1 MSSSPRAGPGRRSA
15 SGSSGFASST
25 ATGCLRA
32 CAPPRSAILS
42 SAGSGWSGSSSPT
55 APGPGGSSPTR
66 GSGSRSPS
74 SWGWRSSRCGS
85 RSPSRPTGAVPAST
99 TGSPARASSTF
110 RRTRRT
116 ALADGLAAARA
127 ALGSIFGYGDFRPGQ
142 AEIVAAVL
150 AGEDVLAVMP
160 TGSGKSMCYQLPAI
174 VDGALTVVVSP
185 LIALM
190 RDQVQQMRGFGVAA
204 ATLNSATGDDETR
217 EAWRLLREKELRLL
231 FVSPE
236 RLQAEGLAARLR
248 DAGVR
253 RLAIDEAHCVSQ
265 WGHDF
270 RPEYR
275 SIGRARRALGD
286 VQTLAF
292 TATADKA
299 TREDVAERL
308 FEGRPR
314 VFLHSFDRPNIAL
327 RFEPKD
333 QPRRQ
338 LAEFVAGHKGE
349 SGIVYCASRLRT
361 ESLAENLGRRG
372 VRALAYHAGMDQG
385 ARSRNQD
392 AFLQEDGVVIVATVA
407 FGMGIN
413 KPDVRFVCHAD
424 MPANVESYYQEIGRA
439 GRDGLPADTLT
450 LYGFNDMALRRRQ
463 IAEKDI
469 ADERRQSE
477 TRKLEA
483 MIALCEAAT
492 CRRQALL
499 AYFGEDSP
507 AGCGHCDLCRGGVP
521 LADATVDAQKALS
534 AVARTGGRFGAGYI
548 TDILVGRE
556 TEMIRRNGHASLK
569 TFGVGQDKSQ
579 RVWRSVIRQLFAAGA
594 LDETG
599 RDYPGLR
606 LTDKGEAILFGRER
620 VRLRAEPER
629 RPRRERQRGPLLD
642 GAAGGPTPADEPLFQ
657 HLRSVRGAIARAE
670 GVAAFM
676 VFPDRSLIEMARL
689 RPLDLA
695 ALRLVHGVGDRKI
708 AAYGPAFVNAVLN
721 PYARSKW
728 MGELILADF
737 CLRHPGWSITA
748 LRYF

>member
-1 MSSSPRAGPGRRSA
+1 M
-15 SGSSGFASST
+15 
-25 ATGCLRA
+25 
-32 CAPPRSAILS
+32 
-42 SAGSGWSGSSSPT
+42 
-55 APGPGGSSPTR
+55 
-66 GSGSRSPS
+66 
-74 SWGWRSSRCGS
+74 
-85 RSPSRPTGAVPAST
+85 
-99 TGSPARASSTF
+99 
-110 RRTRRT
+110 
-116 ALADGLAAARA
+116 
-127 ALGSIFGYGDFRPGQ
+127 
-142 AEIVAAVL
+142 
-150 AGEDVLAVMP
+150 
-160 TGSGKSMCYQLPAI
+160 
-174 VDGALTVVVSP
+174 
-185 LIALM
+185 
-190 RDQVQQMRGFGVAA
+190 
-204 ATLNSATGDDETR
+204 
-217 EAWRLLREKELRLL
+217 
-231 FVSPE
+231 
-236 RLQAEGLAARLR
+236 
-248 DAGVR
+248 
-253 RLAIDEAHCVSQ
+253 SQ

-372 VRALAYHAGMDQG
+372 VRALAYHAGMDQS

-392 AFLQEDGVVIVATVA
+392 AFLQEDGVVMVATVA

-424 MPANVESYYQEIGRA
+424 MPSNVESYYQEIGRA

-450 LYGFNDMALRRRQ
+450 LYGFDDMALRRRQ

-499 AYFGEDSP
+499 AYFGEESP
-507 AGCGHCDLCRGGVP
+507 ADCGHCDLCRGGVP
-521 LADATVDAQKALS
+521 LTDATVDAQKALS

-556 TEMIRRNGHASLK
+556 TEVIRRNGHASLK

-579 RVWRSVIRQLFAAGA
+579 RVWRSVLRQLFAAGA

-599 RDYPGLR
+599 GDYPGLR
-606 LTDKGEAILFGRER
+606 LTEKGEAILFGRER

-629 RPRRERQRGPLLD
+629 RLRREAPGTRPARRRRRRRPHACRRAAVPAPARGARRDRPRRGRRRLHGLPRPQPHRDGPPAPARPHGAAPRAWRRRPQDRRLRPRVRQRGAAVP
-642 GAAGGPTPADEPLFQ
+642 GALAPPRRSGGGGPCEAWW
-657 HLRSVRGAIARAE
+657 RGNHARGGLVPGAT
-670 GVAAFM
+670 G
-676 VFPDRSLIEMARL
+676 PIHIRHRPCSRTGSLTVCNSPSEY
-689 RPLDLA
+689 LDSREA
-695 ALRLVHGVGDRKI
+695 I
-708 AAYGPAFVNAVLN
+708 AAYIDAALEDATQPSSSIRSVSWL
-721 PYARSKW
+721 ARS
-728 MGELILADF
+728 A
-737 CLRHPGWSITA
+737 
-748 LRYF
+748 

>member
-1 MSSSPRAGPGRRSA
+1 M
-15 SGSSGFASST
+15 
-25 ATGCLRA
+25 
-32 CAPPRSAILS
+32 
-42 SAGSGWSGSSSPT
+42 
-55 APGPGGSSPTR
+55 
-66 GSGSRSPS
+66 
-74 SWGWRSSRCGS
+74 
-85 RSPSRPTGAVPAST
+85 
-99 TGSPARASSTF
+99 
-110 RRTRRT
+110 
-116 ALADGLAAARA
+116 ADGLAAARA

-217 EAWRLLREKELRLL
+217 ETWRLLREKELRLL

-275 SIGRARRALGD
+275 AIGRARRALGD

-392 AFLQEDGVVIVATVA
+392 AFLQEDGVVMVATVA

-450 LYGFNDMALRRRQ
+450 LYGFDDMALRRRQ

-599 RDYPGLR
+599 GDYPGLA

-642 GAAGGPTPADEPLFQ
+642 GAAAGLTPADEPLFQ

-708 AAYGPAFVNAVLN
+708 AAYGPAFVNAVRQFL
-721 PYARSKW
+721 
-728 MGELILADF
+728 GQ
-737 CLRHPGWSITA
+737 
-748 LRYF
+748 

>member
-1 MSSSPRAGPGRRSA
+1 MALGLVALVVALAQLAIVDRDPIESLQAQVPSLHDRLAG
-15 SGSSGFASST
+15 
-25 ATGCLRA
+25 
-32 CAPPRSAILS
+32 
-42 SAGSGWSGSSSPT
+42 
-55 APGPGGSSPTR
+55 TR
-66 GSGSRSPS
+66 VVTFSR
-74 SWGWRSSRCGS
+74 
-85 RSPSRPTGAVPAST
+85 
-99 TGSPARASSTF
+99 ARA
-110 RRTRRT
+110 T
-116 ALADGLAAARA
+116 ALADRLAAARA

-204 ATLNSATGDDETR
+204 ATLNSATGDDEAR
-217 EAWRLLREKELRLL
+217 ETWRLLREKELRLL

-392 AFLQEDGVVIVATVA
+392 AFLQEDGVVMVATVA

-450 LYGFNDMALRRRQ
+450 LYGFDDMALRRRQ

-477 TRKLEA
+477 
-483 MIALCEAAT
+483 M
-492 CRRQALL
+492 
-499 AYFGEDSP
+499 
-507 AGCGHCDLCRGGVP
+507 
-521 LADATVDAQKALS
+521 QKARGDDR
-534 AVARTGGRFGAGYI
+534 AVR
-548 TDILVGRE
+548 
-556 TEMIRRNGHASLK
+556 
-569 TFGVGQDKSQ
+569 
-579 RVWRSVIRQLFAAGA
+579 
-594 LDETG
+594 G
-599 RDYPGLR
+599 RDLP
-606 LTDKGEAILFGRER
+606 A
-620 VRLRAEPER
+620 P
-629 RPRRERQRGPLLD
+629 
-642 GAAGGPTPADEPLFQ
+642 GAARLF
-657 HLRSVRGAIARAE
+657 RRGKP
-670 GVAAFM
+670 G
-676 VFPDRSLIEMARL
+676 RL
-689 RPLDLA
+689 RPLRPLPRRRA
-695 ALRLVHGVGDRKI
+695 ARRRHGRRPEGALGGGAHRRALRRRLHH
-708 AAYGPAFVNAVLN
+708 
-721 PYARSKW
+721 
-728 MGELILADF
+728 
-737 CLRHPGWSITA
+737 RHPRRPRDRNDPPQRPRVLEDLRRRAGQVAARLALGHSPA
-748 LRYF
+748 LRGGRARRDRRRVSGPRA

>member
-1 MSSSPRAGPGRRSA
+1 M
-15 SGSSGFASST
+15 
-25 ATGCLRA
+25 
-32 CAPPRSAILS
+32 
-42 SAGSGWSGSSSPT
+42 
-55 APGPGGSSPTR
+55 
-66 GSGSRSPS
+66 
-74 SWGWRSSRCGS
+74 
-85 RSPSRPTGAVPAST
+85 
-99 TGSPARASSTF
+99 
-110 RRTRRT
+110 
-116 ALADGLAAARA
+116 ADGLAAARA

-217 EAWRLLREKELRLL
+217 ETWRLLREKELRLL

-275 SIGRARRALGD
+275 AIGRARRALGD

-392 AFLQEDGVVIVATVA
+392 AFLQEDGVVMVATVA

-450 LYGFNDMALRRRQ
+450 LYGFDDMALRRRQ

-599 RDYPGLR
+599 
-606 LTDKGEAILFGRER
+606 GELSGPAPDRQGRGDP
-620 VRLRAEPER
+620 V
-629 RPRRERQRGPLLD
+629 RPRARAAPRRARAAAD
-642 GAAGGPTPADEPLFQ
+642 GASASA
-657 HLRSVRGAIARAE
+657 
-670 GVAAFM
+670 
-676 VFPDRSLIEMARL
+676 
-689 RPLDLA
+689 
-695 ALRLVHGVGDRKI
+695 
-708 AAYGPAFVNAVLN
+708 
-721 PYARSKW
+721 ARSSTAPRRGFRPPTSRCSSTCVRCAAPSPAPRASPPSW
-728 MGELILADF
+728 SSPTAASSRWRTSARSTSRRCASCTGWATARSRPTARRSSTRCGSSWGSERPDGATVRHNP
-737 CLRHPGWSITA
+737 CGHQLR
-748 LRYF
+748 